1 MHRLPVIVVR
11 GARAC
16 VHHDYENVYKYRIH
30 PALLVTVF
38 SFLRE
43 VYRDEQLIPLPP
55 PRHCPHGTITE
66 RPPSAGL
73 GLVMYTRIVCEP
85 GERCDKKRPGWICAG
100 LSSVEGPA
108 SSMRMRRSGSAAARR
123 AATTQPVVPPTG
135 SYLGQKKVEQQR
147 DQEGEDGLPPAKMMS
162 YSSLIS
168 VGVDIRV
175 PPSC

>member
-1 MHRLPVIVVR
+1 MHRLPAVVVR

-16 VHHDYENVYKYRIH
+16 VHHDYENAYKCRIH
-30 PALLVTVF
+30 PALLVMDF
-38 SFLRE
+38 SFLKEAR
-43 VYRDEQLIPLPP
+43 RDEQLMLLPP
-55 PRHCPHGTITE
+55 PRHCPHGTTTE
-66 RPPSAGL
+66 RPSSAGL
-73 GLVMYTRIVCEP
+73 GLVVYTRIVCEP
-85 GERCDKKRPGWICAG
+85 GVRCDKKRPGWICAG
-100 LSSVEGPA
+100 LLYVEGPA

-135 SYLGQKKVEQQR
+135 SPLGQKRVKQQR
-147 DQEGEDGLPPAKMMS
+147 VRDGEDGLPPATMIS